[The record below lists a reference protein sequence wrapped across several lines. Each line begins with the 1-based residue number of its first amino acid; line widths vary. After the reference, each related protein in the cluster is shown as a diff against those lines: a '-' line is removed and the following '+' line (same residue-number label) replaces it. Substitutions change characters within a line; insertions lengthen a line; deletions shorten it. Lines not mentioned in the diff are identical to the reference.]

1 MSKQINKL
9 KSIEKSGFMN
19 RSMSF
24 QENSVM
30 KNTKYPSFFKT
41 ESVILQGENALDEK
55 TFDFPLKG
63 PPKLSLE
70 TSMAMEESHQ
80 KSRIIEELKDEI
92 SILKKQN
99 RVAI

>member
-41 ESVILQGENALDEK
+41 ESVIL
-55 TFDFPLKG
+55 
-63 PPKLSLE
+63 
-70 TSMAMEESHQ
+70 
-80 KSRIIEELKDEI
+80 
-92 SILKKQN
+92 
-99 RVAI
+99 